1 MQEITL
7 YLLSGFLGAGKTTL
21 LQRMLS
27 NYAQRRVGVLV
38 NEFGQLGIDGRLI
51 ESGDIRMTEIDN
63 GSIFCS
69 CLKAQFVDALIR
81 FSESPVE
88 LLLVESSG
96 LADPT
101 DMQRILTDIEKRL
114 ARPYRYAGSICLVD
128 CTTFLEYADVLLPI
142 EHQIAAADVI
152 LLNKTDIAQ
161 AAVIDEVEA
170 RVKEINP
177 SARVLRTTYA
187 QVPFDELPIS
197 GMMEK
202 SDRRCCCNF
211 SWNRPDSYV
220 LRTSCVV
227 LQERLLDAAVAL
239 SPHVLRMKGF
249 AQCEN
254 GSVFVEIAGGRA
266 SVRQVRADKDVS
278 GTELILLTD
287 KPNSAAALLD
297 IWEKAAGCAAHIE

>member
-1 MQEITL
+1 MPEITL

-21 LQRMLS
+21 LQRMLDH
-27 NYAQRRVGVLV
+27 YANKRVGVLV

-69 CLKAQFVDALIR
+69 CLKAQFVDALIS
-81 FSESPVE
+81 FSQTPVE

-101 DMQRILTDIEKRL
+101 DMAKILTDIKSRL
-114 ARPYRYAGSICLVD
+114 ARPYKYAGSICLVD
-128 CTTFLEYADVLLPI
+128 CTTFLDYADVLLPI
-142 EHQIAAADVI
+142 ENQVAAADVI
-152 LLNKTDIAQ
+152 LLNKTDIAESD
-161 AAVIDEVEA
+161 VIGEVEN

-177 SARVLRTTYA
+177 AAHVLRTTHA
-187 QVPFDELPIS
+187 QVPFEELPIE

-202 SDRRCCCNF
+202 GDCRCCCNF

-220 LRTSCVV
+220 LRTPCVI

-254 GSVFVEIAGGRA
+254 GPVFVEIAGGRA
-266 SVRQVRADKDVS
+266 SVRPVRTDKDVV
-278 GTELILLTD
+278 GAELILLTD
-287 KPNSAAALLD
+287 QPDSAAALQD

>member
-21 LQRMLS
+21 LQRMLEH
-27 NYAQRRVGVLV
+27 YADRRVGVLV

-51 ESGDIRMTEIDN
+51 ESGEIQMTEIDN

-69 CLKAQFVDALIR
+69 CLKAQFVDALIQ
-81 FSESPVE
+81 FSKSPVD

-101 DMQRILTDIEKRL
+101 DMAKILTDIKRML

-128 CTTFLEYADVLLPI
+128 CTTFLDYVDVLLPI

-152 LLNKTDIAQ
+152 LLNKTDIAGPD
-161 AAVIDEVEA
+161 VITEVEN

-177 SARVLRTTYA
+177 VAHVLRTTHA
-187 QVPFDELPIS
+187 QAPFEELPID
-197 GMMEK
+197 GMTEK
-202 SDRRCCCNF
+202 ENIRCCCNF
-211 SWNRPDSYV
+211 DWNRPQSYV
-220 LRTSCVV
+220 LRASCAVS
-227 LQERLLDAAVAL
+227 QQRLLDAAVAL

-254 GSVFVEIAGGRA
+254 GPVFVEVAGGRA
-266 SVRQVRADKDVS
+266 SVRPVRTDKEVI
-278 GTELILLTD
+278 GAELILLTD
-287 KPNSAAALLD
+287 QPNSAAALQD
-297 IWEKAAGCAAHIE
+297 IWEKAAGCAAQIG